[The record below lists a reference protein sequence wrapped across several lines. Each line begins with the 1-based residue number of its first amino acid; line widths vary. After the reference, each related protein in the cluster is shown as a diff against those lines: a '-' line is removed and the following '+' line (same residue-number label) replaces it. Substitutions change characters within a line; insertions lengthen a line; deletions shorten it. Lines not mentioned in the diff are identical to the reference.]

1 MFLMLGTRADCA
13 VSAVTK
19 WRILSGR
26 VSAVGLANYLVGERN
41 QSRWNGEAKSLGGLE
56 IDCELEF
63 GRLENWQI
71 GRLGAP
77 QDLSNIVVSLPIGV
91 RDVGMV
97 AQSEGF

>member
-1 MFLMLGTRADCA
+1 MADFIGTCVRC
-13 VSAVTK
+13 
-19 WRILSGR
+19 WSGGSKPLYSIT
-26 VSAVGLANYLVGERN
+26 VVGERN

-71 GRLGAP
+71 GRLGAL
-77 QDLSNIVVSLPIGV
+77 QDLSNIVASLPIGV
-91 RDVGMV
+91 RDLGMV